1 MYIELDHGLVAGKV
15 ENINEK
21 TVLEGREV
29 EKERRVS
36 KYLLNKYSISKQ
48 TVKDVLLK
56 KGSATEETLPSRESF
71 RKSWRYSENDSGDT
85 DSGTSESESE
95 TSKDDSEKQV
105 KKEEEV
111 VIGSDGEVFFDHDF
125 GFFGAILACYNNHWV
140 LKTSPDDWWNVIVRN
155 VSQAV
160 DDNGEK
166 NKVRDLFVSHE
177 GKKEIFIHVGP
188 TLAGIAYSWLFSQF
202 SSGIK
207 ANIKNPAYADI
218 VQADFST
225 SSPDQVISCQVM
237 LMASLQK
244 YFSYGFGT
252 CCGIP
257 GVEMTGSEE
266 DWIQLAEKTKKLETL
281 LMPIMEEIGLG
292 NWFAGT
298 HRTLANLLDT
308 YRSNPDVEWWSHVLS
323 WNRTY
328 GSGARSWWTGW
339 MIDFLMAGSAEKPQ
353 NFQSGMMSVPVKIQD
368 NRISDEGRI
377 VAGTAGFTVKDKGSQ
392 GDGRPVVEAKQ
403 AWGLIMPKGSVITP
417 RLLGKA

>member
-1 MYIELDHGLVAGKV
+1 MYIELDHSLVAGKV

-111 VIGSDGEVFFDHDF
+111 VIGSEGEVFFDHDF

-368 NRISDEGRI
+368 NGISDEGRI
-377 VAGTAGFTVKDKGSQ
+377 VAGTAGFIVKDEGSQ

-403 AWGLIMPKGSVITP
+403 AWGLIMPKGSLITP

>member
-368 NRISDEGRI
+368 NGISDEGRI
-377 VAGTAGFTVKDKGSQ
+377 VAGTAGFIVKDEGSQ

-403 AWGLIMPKGSVITP
+403 AWGLIMPKGSLITP

>member
-48 TVKDVLLK
+48 TVKDVLLQ

-71 RKSWRYSENDSGDT
+71 RKSWRNSENDSGDT

-111 VIGSDGEVFFDHDF
+111 VIGSEGEVFFDHDF

-177 GKKEIFIHVGP
+177 GKKEIFIDVGP
-188 TLAGIAYSWLFSQF
+188 TLAGIDYSWLFNQF

-225 SSPDQVISCQVM
+225 STPDQVISCQVM

-292 NWFAGT
+292 NWFDGT

-328 GSGARSWWTGW
+328 GSGARSWWSGW

-368 NRISDEGRI
+368 NGISDEGRI